1 MTGIFSSVGNGA
13 EPRSFATSWG
23 RGLASPSSFTNFKCV
38 KDSSPAF
45 RVKSDPQKIIK
56 GINLFVQSDLAIKI
70 LPGAP
75 HILYAIDSA
84 QFYRVPSGNISR
96 QILLAFV
103 EGYKLVMP
111 FTFAELVAV
120 FIKPKPLFCIDLFGG
135 NSFETRIICH
145 VCLVSTTDQAGRQN
159 QKQKDG
165 AAHNIWINEMVLAN

>member
-1 MTGIFSSVGNGA
+1 MS
-13 EPRSFATSWG
+13 
-23 RGLASPSSFTNFKCV
+23 
-38 KDSSPAF
+38 
-45 RVKSDPQKIIK
+45 
-56 GINLFVQSDLAIKI
+56 VQSDLAIKI

-135 NSFETRIICH
+135 NAFETRIICH
-145 VCLVSTTDQAGRQN
+145 VCLVSATDQTGRQN
-159 QKQKDG
+159 QQQKDG
-165 AAHNIWINEMVLAN
+165 GAHNIWINEMVLANGTGDFEKQDSIFALVLQAWSEGLNLDHLGRRGGLPRANPQGATD